1 MKESVFAALKPVKGR
16 QQLAFALRAAV
27 FGLVAGSLAGIVLG
41 VGRLFLGWSVP
52 WPTAAAVLAA
62 GPVLGLLIGI
72 ILRRSWHH
80 AAAAVDGHYQ
90 LKDRSVTAL
99 EFLHKPEHTE
109 LHDLQIADTVEHLNR
124 VEPQKVVP
132 LAAPRLLPV
141 GAVAMLLAAAGLF
154 WPLKLPQAEAK
165 PQPAADNIVAEADKI
180 VQSLQNL
187 EDNLGEEEN
196 ASMRELLNSLKA
208 KAEGM
213 KEDGIDS
220 NEALAKL
227 SEMQAAIQAEM
238 AQQNMAIIDGQ
249 LGSLSNALMSA
260 PAFEGAGKALQEA
273 KLEKAAQELEK
284 LDNPELTIKE
294 AKAVEEKLKKI
305 AKEMG
310 EAGLGLLSQA
320 VGDLADAVKGGK
332 GTGKA
337 TKRLGKEVA
346 KIARRKKLNDLLAA
360 ELENLK
366 EAKFNCQC
374 NNLAKGRRPEVSRSP
389 SSSWGMGTSGNGL
402 GEKTKLASQRNEM
415 NLTGNPSDEGPSEV
429 ETTTSPEA
437 RQQASR
443 SYKEKY
449 QKYKKESE
457 AVLEGEAIP
466 LGQRQMIRKYFESI
480 RPQNNEM
487 PDKPEK
493 DSQK

>member
-1 MKESVFAALKPVKGR
+1 MKESVYAALKPVKGR

-62 GPVLGLLIGI
+62 GPVLGLLLGI

-99 EFLHKPEHTE
+99 EFLRKPEHTE

-124 VEPQKVVP
+124 VEPERVVP

-141 GAVAMLLAAAGLF
+141 GVMAVLLAAAGLF
-154 WPLKLPQAEAK
+154 WPLKLSQVEAK
-165 PQPAADNIVAEADKI
+165 PQPAPDNVKAEADKI
-180 VQSLQNL
+180 SEALQNL
-187 EDNLGEEEN
+187 DEVAKEEEN
-196 ASMRELLNSLKA
+196 KDLKELVGELKH
-208 KAEGM
+208 KADEM
-213 KEDGIDS
+213 KQDGIDER
-220 NEALAKL
+220 EALAKI
-227 SEMQAAIQAEM
+227 SEMQAAIQALM
-238 AQQNMAIIDGQ
+238 AQYNTAIMDGQ
-249 LGSLSNALMSA
+249 LQSLGAALA
-260 PAFEGAGKALQEA
+260 ATAAFEGAGKALEEA
-273 KLEKAAQELEK
+273 KLEKAAKELEEMEEPK
-284 LDNPELTIKE
+284 LTSKE
-294 AKAVEEKLKKI
+294 AKALEEQLKQV
-305 AKEMG
+305 AKKAG
-310 EAGLGLLSQA
+310 DVGLGGLSAA
-320 VGDLADAVKGGK
+320 VGDLAEAVKGGK

-337 TKRLGKEVA
+337 TKKLGKEVA
-346 KIARRKKLNDLLAA
+346 KAARRKKLNDLLAA
-360 ELENLK
+360 EVDNLK
-366 EAKFNCQC
+366 ESKFNVQR
-374 NNLAKGRRPEVSRSP
+374 NSLAKGKKPEVSKSP
-389 SSSWGMGTSGNGL
+389 SSNWGMGTSGNGL

-415 NLTGNPSDEGPSEV
+415 NLTGNPSDEGPSEI

-457 AVLEGEAIP
+457 TVLEGEAIP

-480 RPQNNEM
+480 RPQNNEL